1 MAKLVLFG
9 FIHELQCQQ
18 NNTDIL
24 KKKGDFYL
32 PFYIL
37 IVMNRNSSLDDFIN
51 YLENRIMMGDFKNSV
66 HKITFMT
73 TLHVIKK
80 IIGEK

>member
-1 MAKLVLFG
+1 
-9 FIHELQCQQ
+9 
-18 NNTDIL
+18 
-24 KKKGDFYL
+24 
-32 PFYIL
+32 
-37 IVMNRNSSLDDFIN
+37 MNRNNSVDDFIK
-51 YLENRIMMGDFKNSV
+51 YLENRIDEGDYKNSV

>member
-1 MAKLVLFG
+1 
-9 FIHELQCQQ
+9 
-18 NNTDIL
+18 
-24 KKKGDFYL
+24 
-32 PFYIL
+32 
-37 IVMNRNSSLDDFIN
+37 MNRNNSLDDFIK
-51 YLENRIMMGDFKNSV
+51 YLEKRIDEGDYKNSV

>member
-1 MAKLVLFG
+1 
-9 FIHELQCQQ
+9 
-18 NNTDIL
+18 
-24 KKKGDFYL
+24 
-32 PFYIL
+32 
-37 IVMNRNSSLDDFIN
+37 MNRNNSLDDFIK
-51 YLENRIMMGDFKNSV
+51 YLEKRIDEGYYKNSV

>member
-1 MAKLVLFG
+1 
-9 FIHELQCQQ
+9 
-18 NNTDIL
+18 
-24 KKKGDFYL
+24 
-32 PFYIL
+32 
-37 IVMNRNSSLDDFIN
+37 MNRNNTLDDFIK
-51 YLENRIMMGDFKNSV
+51 YLEKRIDEGDYKNSV